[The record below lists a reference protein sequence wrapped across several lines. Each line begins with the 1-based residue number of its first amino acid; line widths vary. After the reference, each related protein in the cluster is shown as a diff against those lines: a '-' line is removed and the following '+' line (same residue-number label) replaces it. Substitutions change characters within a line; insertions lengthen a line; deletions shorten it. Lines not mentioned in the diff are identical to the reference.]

1 MGSLLIAFRNARY
14 DAPMNTSDEAIQLLR
29 RLPLHDEKALAGLM
43 RLFYSD
49 LYSYAYK
56 FSGDDALVKDCLQEV
71 FIGLWQ
77 RREAAA
83 AILSPRYYLL
93 RAVKNN
99 VLKALHHQNKI
110 TGLDATGNETSFFTE
125 ISIEDLIIRN
135 QLSEEHSR
143 KLHQVINH
151 LPARHKEIIYLK
163 YFQHLDHGQI
173 AALMNISRQ
182 SVYNLLYESII
193 KLKAFWKSEFTY

>member
-1 MGSLLIAFRNARY
+1 
-14 DAPMNTSDEAIQLLR
+14 MNTSAEAIQLLQQ
-29 RLPLHDEKALAGLM
+29 LSLHDEKALAALM
-43 RLFYSD
+43 RLFYKD
-49 LYSYAYK
+49 LYSYACK

-77 RREAAA
+77 RRATAA
-83 AILSPRYYLL
+83 AILSPHYYLL

-99 VLKALHHQNKI
+99 VLKALHQQNRL
-110 TGLDATGNETSFFTE
+110 TPFADDGTDACFFSE

-143 KLHQVINH
+143 KLHQVINQ
-151 LPARHKEIIYLK
+151 LPARQKEIIYLK

-173 AALMNISRQ
+173 ATLMNISRQ
-182 SVYNLLYESII
+182 SVYNLLHESIVR
-193 KLKAFWKSEFTY
+193 LKAFWTSAYSY

>member
-1 MGSLLIAFRNARY
+1 
-14 DAPMNTSDEAIQLLR
+14 MNTSAEAIQLLQ

-43 RLFYSD
+43 RLFYRD

-77 RREAAA
+77 RRESAA
-83 AILSPRYYLL
+83 AILSPQYYLL

-99 VLKALHHQNKI
+99 VLKALHRQHKL
-110 TGLDATGNETSFFTE
+110 TALDAAGNDTSLFSE
-125 ISIEDLIIRN
+125 ISIEDLIIKN
-135 QLSEEHSR
+135 QLSEAHSR
-143 KLHQVINH
+143 KLHYVINQ
-151 LPARHKEIIYLK
+151 LPSRQKEIIYLK

-173 AALMNISRQ
+173 ATLMNISRQ
-182 SVYNLLYESII
+182 SVYNLLHESII
-193 KLKAFWKSEFTY
+193 KLKAFWKSAYSY